1 MKPLR
6 RGARAFGHFWW
17 DFLIGDAPELFA
29 ATLVVIVMAVLLRHQ
44 HDLAIVILPL
54 ATVAFLVVSTLR
66 GRGGSSGTP

>member
-29 ATLVVIVMAVLLRHQ
+29 ATVVVIVMAILLRHQ
-44 HDLAIVILPL
+44 HDVAVVILPL

-66 GRGGSSGTP
+66 GRGGSSGTH

>member
-29 ATLVVIVMAVLLRHQ
+29 ATVVVIVMAVLLRHQ
-44 HDLAIVILPL
+44 HDLAVVILPL

-66 GRGGSSGTP
+66 GRNGSSGTP